1 MKGIYIRNCIPP
13 GDTRISCGAKTAR
26 RYAGIFQAVI
36 DETGAIIRIR
46 PAGSIRIGFA
56 DLRVRDFDHT
66 VYIRIPGA
74 GGGRTFRRSGFRR
87 TGTAAFLYIIGIQDP
102 ARILAYHTVY
112 RKAVCILKAFNRA
125 RRDTAEISCGGRIEI
140 SKLTESC
147 LLYTS
152 KEIIAA
158 ELGKGTNAQAL
169 LQDGLL
175 VGMAVIGEKFKNNQV
190 YVPEVLIAA
199 RAMQAGIDVLAG
211 ALAAEKVESKGKV
224 VLGTVKGDLHDIGTV
239 SYTHLDV
246 YKRQDMSIVNA
257 GGVIVR
263 PLPDCSEETLTE
275 IEKRAGTIA
284 NYAMYMLSKGAR
296 GSLEQIFEGME
307 MEILEEQQPLWQCD
321 CSKERLEEVVIS
333 LGKHEIQDMIE
344 KDDGAE
350 IVCRFCNKKYWFSAE
365 ELKRLL
371 EQAVKE

>member
-1 MKGIYIRNCIPP
+1 MSDILIRAMLNGEAAVCACDVSEMVETARKIHETMPVATIALGRTLAAGTMMASMLKSRHDRMTLTINGGGPAGTIMVVGEAVLHMKGYIANPVVNLPANDRGTFDIA
-13 GDTRISCGAKTAR
+13 GAVGTDGFVTVVKDLGLREPYIGKTPML
-26 RYAGIFQAVI
+26 
-36 DETGAIIRIR
+36 TG
-46 PAGSIRIGFA
+46 
-56 DLRVRDFDHT
+56 
-66 VYIRIPGA
+66 
-74 GGGRTFRRSGFRR
+74 
-87 TGTAAFLYIIGIQDP
+87 
-102 ARILAYHTVY
+102 
-112 RKAVCILKAFNRA
+112 
-125 RRDTAEISCGGRIEI
+125 E
-140 SKLTESC
+140 
-147 LLYTS
+147 
-152 KEIIAA
+152 
-158 ELGKGTNAQAL
+158 
-169 LQDGLL
+169 
-175 VGMAVIGEKFKNNQV
+175 IGEDIANYFLISEQQPSVV
-190 YVPEVLIAA
+190 YVNTWLE
-199 RAMQAGIDVLAG
+199 
-211 ALAAEKVESKGKV
+211 
-224 VLGTVKGDLHDIGTV
+224 T
-239 SYTHLDV
+239 
-246 YKRQDMSIVNA
+246 DMSSVNA